1 MKFDKIAIAMLHLF
15 IENDNLTSTFITNSI
30 FNPKS
35 RDVSVKKNNLI
46 IGRLKTW
53 VKKGIIINGTQDN
66 RTAHYNLNMENLK
79 TGRLFLDLGD
89 GDIDELG
96 EHLVIDINGMNRIIV
111 PLNDL

>member
-1 MKFDKIAIAMLHLF
+1 MKFDKIAIEMLRLF
-15 IENDNLTSTFITNSI
+15 IDNDNLTSTFITNSI

-35 RDVSVKKNNLI
+35 RESSLKKNNLI

-53 VKKGIIINGTQDN
+53 VKKGIIVNGTKED

-79 TGRLFLDLGD
+79 TGKLFLDLGD
-89 GDIDELG
+89 GDVDELG

-111 PLNDL
+111 PLNEL